1 MSAQNCPNCG
11 NPIGCSCSGGSQV
24 KTASDGK
31 QVCSKC
37 ISQYETYIAMLQT
50 VKSSKTN

>member
-1 MSAQNCPNCG
+1 MSAAQCPNCQ
-11 NPIGCSCSGGSQV
+11 NPIGCSCSGGSQI

-37 ISQYETYIAMLQT
+37 IAQYESYRALLTT
-50 VKSSKTN
+50 VKSGKTN